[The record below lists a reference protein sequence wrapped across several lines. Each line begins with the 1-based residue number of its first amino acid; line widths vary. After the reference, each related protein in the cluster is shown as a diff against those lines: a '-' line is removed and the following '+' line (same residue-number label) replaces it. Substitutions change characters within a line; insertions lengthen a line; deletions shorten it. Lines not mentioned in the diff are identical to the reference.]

1 MSTVEMLRELEAKAT
16 PGPWRGVMRMV
27 EIEDEARPDICTCNT
42 AFFDQWRNDT
52 KWDRPDT
59 EAIANAAL
67 IAAMRNAMPALLRV
81 ADAAKARFEVWTPE
95 TYQELKEALEALE
108 EAHNE

>member
-1 MSTVEMLRELEAKAT
+1 MKPCDTPHGPALPCTTPWNNGLCLGAT
-16 PGPWRGVMRMV
+16 AWGR
-27 EIEDEARPDICTCNT
+27 ARLAP
-42 AFFDQWRNDT
+42 
-52 KWDRPDT
+52 RPRRTD
-59 EAIANAAL
+59 

-108 EAHNE
+108 EAHNG

>member
-1 MSTVEMLRELEAKAT
+1 MSTVEILRELEAKAT
-16 PGPWRGVMRMV
+16 PGPWGQNIAAVNRDWLKGTLQ
-27 EIEDEARPDICTCNT
+27 EAVVDASGAPVAVFAENY
-42 AFFDQWRNDT
+42 
-52 KWDRPDT
+52 
-59 EAIANAAL
+59 ANAAL

-108 EAHNE
+108 ESHNG